1 MTVSFNQNS
10 DEKFQAIGDQS
21 FIANYDLLSQ
31 VDLDQSLQHQL
42 RRPVQQS
49 ITTDKQIDFHPIADA
64 VTLPAGARLVYDL
77 GDLYVGHFS
86 VDIQAIGS
94 PVDAPLLLQ
103 VRFAE
108 TLAELEADA
117 TSVNSWLPL
126 SWIQDERRH
135 VDLLPQR
142 LTFERRYSC
151 RYIAIDAI
159 GQSLKWQPRFGQPVF
174 DAEGAALN
182 ETVAPLAQLPEWL
195 QTIDA
200 KCIRTLQN
208 TMQVVF
214 EDGTK
219 RDRRL
224 WLSDFRTQALVSYA
238 TFQNTTVAKRCL
250 ALFGSFMDP
259 AGRIPADVLTLTG
272 QPVADDLFW
281 FDYELLFPVALADYV
296 EATDDLTMLRELYPV
311 VQRIMAFLKNEL
323 TANLVGP
330 RQDVFIDWSSQ
341 VDKAAAVQL
350 QAVMTVQR
358 FIDLARRIDDPKLPD
373 YQNWL
378 TELVQATLDHYF
390 DSQLNAVVSGP
401 KLEVSP
407 LSQIYVLLADI
418 LPPDATEAVIDRLLK
433 FDLERT
439 VTTPNTQGL
448 LAEALFKHH
457 RVDDALGVIHLFW
470 QGMVDRG
477 ADTFW
482 EVYDA
487 NDPSYSPYG
496 SILLNGYCFGWSAYP
511 AYLLRR
517 YLN

>member
-1 MTVSFNQNS
+1 MTVSFNLNS
-10 DEKFQAIGDQS
+10 EEKFREISDQS
-21 FIANYDLLSQ
+21 FAVNHELLSR
-31 VDLDQSLQHQL
+31 VDSKQSLQHRQCFPI
-42 RRPVQQS
+42 RQA
-49 ITTDKQIDFHPIADA
+49 IKTDECCEFQPISES
-64 VTLPAGARLVYDL
+64 VTLPAGAQLVYDL
-77 GDLYVGHFS
+77 GELVVGHFS
-86 VDIQAIGS
+86 VDLQAVGS
-94 PVDAPLLLQ
+94 PMDAPLLLH

-108 TLAELEADA
+108 TLAELDEDA
-117 TSVNSWLPL
+117 STVDSWLPL

-135 VDLLPQR
+135 VDVLPQR
-142 LTFERRYSC
+142 LTFARRYSC
-151 RYIAIDAI
+151 RYIALVAI
-159 GQSLKWQPRFGQPVF
+159 GQSRKWQPQFRQPVF
-174 DAEGAALN
+174 DAEGAAIDQ
-182 ETVAPLAQLPEWL
+182 TVPSLPQLPEWL
-195 QTIDA
+195 KTIDA
-200 KCIRTLQN
+200 KCLRTLQN
-208 TMQVVF
+208 TMQVIF

-224 WLSDFRTQALVSYA
+224 WLSDFRTQALVNYA
-238 TFQNTTVAKRCL
+238 TFQNIAVAKRCL
-250 ALFGSFMDP
+250 YLFGSFMDD
-259 AGRIPADVLTLTG
+259 AGRLPADILTLTG

-296 EATDDLTMLRELYPV
+296 DTTDDLATLRELYPV
-311 VQRIMAFLKNEL
+311 VQRVMAFLKTQL

-341 VDKAAAVQL
+341 VDKEAAVQL

-358 FIDLARRIDDPKLPD
+358 FVTLARRMADPKLAD
-373 YQNWL
+373 YEDWL
-378 TELVQATLDHYF
+378 ADLTQATQAHYF

-401 KLEVSP
+401 KREISP

-418 LPPDATEAVIDRLLK
+418 LSPAVNEAVIERLLK

-457 RVDDALGVIHLFW
+457 HQTDALAIIRLFW

-487 NDPSYSPYG
+487 NDPTYSPYG

-517 YLN
+517 YL

>member
-1 MTVSFNQNS
+1 MTVSFNLNS
-10 DEKFQAIGDQS
+10 EEKFQEISDQS
-21 FIANYDLLSQ
+21 FAVNHELLSR
-31 VDLDQSLQHQL
+31 VDLTQPLQHRQCVPI
-42 RRPVQQS
+42 RQAIKTAAICDFQPVSQS
-49 ITTDKQIDFHPIADA
+49 
-64 VTLPAGARLVYDL
+64 VTLPNETQLVYDL
-77 GDLYVGHFS
+77 GELVVGHFA
-86 VDIQAIGS
+86 VDLQAIGA
-94 PVDAPLLLQ
+94 PMDAPLLLH

-108 TLAELEADA
+108 TLAELDEDVA
-117 TSVNSWLPL
+117 TVDSWLPL
-126 SWIQDERRH
+126 SWIQDEQRH
-135 VDLLPQR
+135 VDVLPQR

-151 RYIAIDAI
+151 RYIALAAV
-159 GQSLKWQPRFGQPVF
+159 GQSRKWQPQFSQPVF
-174 DAEGAALN
+174 DAEGAAIN
-182 ETVAPLAQLPEWL
+182 QTVAPLTQLPEWL
-195 QTIDA
+195 QTIDK
-200 KCIRTLQN
+200 KCIQTLKN

-224 WLSDFRTQALVSYA
+224 WLSDFRTQALVNYA
-238 TFQNTTVAKRCL
+238 TFQNTIVAKRCL
-250 ALFGSFMDP
+250 YLFGSFMDDT
-259 AGRIPADVLTLTG
+259 GRIPADILTLTG

-296 EATDDLTMLRELYPV
+296 DATDDLATLRELYPV
-311 VQRIMAFLKNEL
+311 VQRVMAFLKTEL

-341 VDKAAAVQL
+341 VDKEAAVQL
-350 QAVMTVQR
+350 QAVMTIQR
-358 FIDLARRIDDPKLPD
+358 FVDLAQRMTDPQLANYED
-373 YQNWL
+373 WL
-378 TELVQATLDHYF
+378 TDLTQATLNHYF

-401 KLEVSP
+401 KREISP

-418 LPPDATEAVIDRLLK
+418 LSPTATEAVIDRLLK
-433 FDLERT
+433 FDLEQT

-457 RVDDALGVIHLFW
+457 HQDDALAVIRLFW

-487 NDPSYSPYG
+487 HDPNYSPYG

-517 YLN
+517 YL